1 MTPLQNLFD
10 PQVLAQAAFA
20 VVVIFTFSGALIA
33 VLPRNILY
41 NVLGLIL
48 SLTGVGGIF
57 LYLGSPFIALMEL
70 LIYVGAI
77 CISIVFAIMLSRPL
91 HLSLPKRHL
100 PKVWGAFGVAL
111 LVFGVLVTIISR
123 TPWQPAPVRSSDW
136 SVTTLGAYLLTR
148 YDLVF
153 EVMSIVLLVAILG
166 AILISGTSGRRSS

>member
-1 MTPLQNLFD
+1 MTPLQNFFD
-10 PQVLAQAAFA
+10 PEIVAQAAFA
-20 VVVIFTFSGALIA
+20 VVVSFTFAGALIA

-48 SLTGVGGIF
+48 CLTGVGGIF

-91 HLSLPKRHL
+91 HLSLPKRHK
-100 PKVWGAFGVAL
+100 PKVAGAFGVAI
-111 LVFGVLVTIISR
+111 LVFGVFVTIIAR
-123 TPWQPAPVRSSDW
+123 TPWQPAAERSTDW
-136 SVTTLGAYLLTR
+136 SLKTLGAYLLTR

-153 EVMSIVLLVAILG
+153 EVMSLVLLVAILG
-166 AILISGTSGRRSS
+166 AILISGTSGRRSP

>member
-10 PQVLAQAAFA
+10 PQLLAQAAFA
-20 VVVIFTFSGALIA
+20 VVVIFTFTGALIA